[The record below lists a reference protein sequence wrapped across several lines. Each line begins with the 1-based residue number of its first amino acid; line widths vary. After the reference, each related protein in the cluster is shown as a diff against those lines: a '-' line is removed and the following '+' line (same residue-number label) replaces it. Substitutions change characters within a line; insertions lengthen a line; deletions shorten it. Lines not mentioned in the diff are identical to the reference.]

1 MEFINQDVQLE
12 ITAIKEF
19 ALHAQWLFQT
29 VFNAQVAQ
37 PALNVHLLTLWAQE
51 LVFWMVNNQMLA
63 W

>member
-37 PALNVHLLTLWAQE
+37 PALNVHLLTL
-51 LVFWMVNNQMLA
+51 
-63 W
+63 